1 MKKNSV
7 TQDTKKD
14 YSNLASF
21 TLRVALAVPLLY
33 AAIAATLQP
42 EAWIGFMPQFL
53 QNLLPASLLLGAHS
67 LLNAALAIWLLS
79 GWKTVYA
86 AALSALVLLTIIVLN
101 LGTLDIIFRD
111 IGLFLAAVSLA
122 LLHYQK

>member
-1 MKKNSV
+1 MSYARYRMKL
-7 TQDTKKD
+7 KD
-14 YSNLASF
+14 PSKLASF
-21 TLRVALAVPLLY
+21 TLRVALAVPFLY

-67 LLNAALAIWLLS
+67 SMNMILALWLLS
-79 GWKTVYA
+79 GWKTKYA
-86 AALSALVLLTIIVLN
+86 AALSALVLLNIIVVN
-101 LGTLDIIFRD
+101 LGALDIIFRD
-111 IGLFLAAVSLA
+111 VGLFLAAVSLA